1 MKKKCFEFDSKVKL
15 NYSDVVIYNGFA
27 YTCGQMSLD
36 PETDECLHGTIEEET
51 ARALSNL
58 ERVLN
63 RIGAAREDVISVTV
77 YMKSDDDFAGF
88 DKVYGEFF
96 GKDFPVRT
104 TITVKQLYDDLRI
117 EISAIAAAPDGI

>member
-1 MKKKCFEFDSKVKL
+1 MKKCYEFDRKVKL
-15 NYSDVVIYNGFA
+15 NYSDIVVCNGFA

-36 PETDECLHGTIEEET
+36 PETDECPHGTIEEET
-51 ARALSNL
+51 AKALSNL

-63 RIGAAREDVISVTV
+63 RIGIVKEDVVSVTV
-77 YMKSDDDFAGF
+77 YMKTEDDFAGF

-104 TITVKQLYDDLRI
+104 TITVKRLYDDLRV
-117 EISAIAAAPDGI
+117 ELSAIAQASDHI